1 MDGGEHDRWRR
12 AGWDR
17 WMRAGRM
24 EKSWMNGNGWDGWM
38 RAGWM
43 EKSWMDGAGWDGW
56 EDDERRGMGP
66 PRL

>member
-1 MDGGEHDRWRR
+1 MDGAGWDEWRR
-12 AGWDR
+12 AGW
-17 WMRAGRM
+17 M
-24 EKSWMNGNGWDGWM
+24 ENSCMDVAGWDGWR

-43 EKSWMDGAGWDGW
+43 ENSWMDGAGWDGW

>member
-1 MDGGEHDRWRR
+1 
-12 AGWDR
+12 
-17 WMRAGRM
+17 MRAGRM